1 MSYSIEMITL
11 EPTSAVVLPRTV
23 RRSALSDAIGPA
35 VDRATS
41 LVAAARVQPSGPPFV
56 RYLTFGDEVEMEIG
70 VPVESPQSIPALRST
85 MLPGGTA
92 ASTWHEG
99 AHSGL
104 PAAFSAVQHWI
115 EEQGGAAGKPW
126 EMYWTSHDAD
136 PARTQVV
143 WPVTLP

>member
-1 MSYSIEMITL
+1 MSYEIEVITL

-41 LVAAARVQPSGPPFV
+41 LVAAARAQPSGPPFV
-56 RYLTFGDEVEMEIG
+56 RYLAFGEDVEMEIG
-70 VPVESPQSIPALRST
+70 FPVESPQNIPALRST

-99 AHSGL
+99 PYSGL
-104 PAAFSAVQHWI
+104 PAAFAAVETWI
-115 EEQGGAAGKPW
+115 DEQGATAGKPW
-126 EMYWTSHDAD
+126 EIYWTAHDAD
-136 PARTQVV
+136 PARTQIV